1 MRLKKSKLLRILL
14 VCLTLISIFSTFSF
28 AYDVKDLK
36 LPNPDSEFYVF
47 DETGSIKES
56 TRSHIIN
63 INKELYQKTNTQIAV
78 AVVDGKRLEDKSG
91 QDIITEEQFAL
102 ELLRKWGVGGA
113 KENNGALLLVIPSK
127 KRVTLQIG
135 YGLEG
140 AITDGRAGEI
150 LDTYAIPNF
159 QNDNYDEGI
168 FDSFNAIVS
177 NVTQEYD
184 ITIDGIEPQQAP
196 STSNRGSSTFMTI
209 AIIGLLAVDFIFF
222 RGTFTFFILK
232 ILFLG
237 GGGRGGGGGFGG
249 GSSGS
254 SGGGGSAGGGGA
266 SRGW

>member
-1 MRLKKSKLLRILL
+1 MRLKKSKLLRIFL
-14 VCLTLISIFSTFSF
+14 VCLMLISIFGTFSF
-28 AYDVKDLK
+28 AYDAKDLK
-36 LPNPDSEFYVF
+36 LPKPDNEFYVF
-47 DETGSIKES
+47 DETGTIKDS

-63 INKELYQKTNTQIAV
+63 INRELYEKTNAQIAV

-102 ELLRKWGVGGA
+102 ELLRKWGVGGE

-127 KRVTLQIG
+127 KKVTLQIG

-150 LDTYAIPNF
+150 LDTYAVPNF
-159 QNDNYDEGI
+159 KNDKYDEGI

-177 NVTQEYD
+177 NVTKEYD
-184 ITIDGIEPQQAP
+184 ITIEGIEPQP
-196 STSNRGSSTFMTI
+196 SSSDSGRGSNSFMTI
-209 AIIGLLAVDFIFF
+209 AIIALLAIDLIFF
-222 RGTFTFFILK
+222 RGTFTFFLIR
-232 ILFLG
+232 ILFS
-237 GGGRGGGGGFGG
+237 GGRGGGGFGG
-249 GSSGS
+249 GSGGS